1 MVNRNK
7 GYILKFLLILVYF
20 SVTSCGFKIADQSNH
35 NFSIREINT
44 IGEKRVNFKI
54 KNELLYNTNK
64 NEQNELIVNLNT
76 KKIRQIKEKNIKNE
90 IKKYELILTVDVEF
104 RRMKDLVKKQFNVR
118 TSGDYDVADRYS
130 KTLTNEKKLIDILV
144 ERIVNEILNN
154 LAIRNDL

>member
-20 SVTSCGFKIADQSNH
+20 SVTSCGFKIADQSNL

-64 NEQNELIVNLNT
+64 NEQKELIVNLNT

-104 RRMKDLVKKQFNVR
+104 RRMKDLIKKNCQN
-118 TSGDYDVADRYS
+118 
-130 KTLTNEKKLIDILV
+130 
-144 ERIVNEILNN
+144 
-154 LAIRNDL
+154 

>member
-20 SVTSCGFKIADQSNH
+20 SVTSCGFKIVDQSKV

-44 IGEKRVNFKI
+44 IGDKRVNFKI

-76 KKIRQIKEKNIKNE
+76 KKIRQTKEKNIKNE
-90 IKKYELILTVDVEF
+90 IKKYELILNVDVEF
-104 RRMKDLVKKQFNVR
+104 RGMNDLVKKQFNVK

-130 KTLTNEKKLIDILV
+130 QTLTNEKKLIDILV
-144 ERIVNEILNN
+144 ERIVSEIIDN
-154 LAIRNDL
+154 LSIRNDL

>member
-20 SVTSCGFKIADQSNH
+20 SVTSCGFKIADQSNV

-44 IGEKRVNFKI
+44 IGDKRVNFKI

-90 IKKYELILTVDVEF
+90 IKKYELILNVDVEF
-104 RRMKDLVKKQFNVR
+104 RGMNDLVKKHFNVK

-130 KTLTNEKKLIDILV
+130 QTLTNEKKLIDILV
-144 ERIVNEILNN
+144 EKIVSEIINN

>member
-1 MVNRNK
+1 M
-7 GYILKFLLILVYF
+7 I
-20 SVTSCGFKIADQSNH
+20 
-35 NFSIREINT
+35 
-44 IGEKRVNFKI
+44 KRVNFKI

-90 IKKYELILTVDVEF
+90 IKKYELILNVDVEF

>member
-20 SVTSCGFKIADQSNH
+20 SVTSCGFKIADQSNVS
-35 NFSIREINT
+35 FSIREINT
-44 IGEKRVNFKI
+44 IGDKRVNFKI

-90 IKKYELILTVDVEF
+90 IKKYELILNVDVEF
-104 RRMKDLVKKQFNVR
+104 RGMNDLVKKQFNVK

-130 KTLTNEKKLIDILV
+130 QTLTNEKKLIDILV
-144 ERIVNEILNN
+144 ERIVSEIIDN